1 MSGVGKPG
9 QSRRGILRRLAALAV
24 LPLAASPLAASP
36 LAALPLKRRAMAQDA
51 GPATVE
57 MTKFAFVPAKIEIK
71 AGGAIVFANR
81 DLAPHTATADD
92 GSFDTG
98 ALRRDERKE
107 IVFPTAGEF
116 PYICRFHPHMS
127 GIVRVT

>member
-1 MSGVGKPG
+1 MSGVGKPS
-9 QSRRGILRRLAALAV
+9 QSRRGILRRLAALPV
-24 LPLAASPLAASP
+24 LPLAM
-36 LAALPLKRRAMAQDA
+36 LPLIRRALAQDA

-57 MTKFAFVPAKIEIK
+57 MAKFGFVPAKIEIK
-71 AGGAIVFANR
+71 AGGSIIFVNR

-107 IVFPTAGEF
+107 IAFPTAGEF
-116 PYICRFHPHMS
+116 PYICRFHRHMT

>member
-1 MSGVGKPG
+1 MSGVGKSS

-24 LPLAASPLAASP
+24 LPLAASP

-71 AGGAIVFANR
+71 AGGSIVFANR